1 MIPELGQFALVMAL
15 AVAIIQTVFPLL
27 GAHLKHRGWMAVAA
41 PAAQAQ
47 FGFFDGRI
55 RLFGSGVSERRFLGR
70 LCHAQLQ

>member
-27 GAHLKHRGWMAVAA
+27 GAHLKYRGWMAVAA

-47 FGFFDGRI
+47 FGFAG
-55 RLFGSGVSERRFLGR
+55 FLI
-70 LCHAQLQ
+70 